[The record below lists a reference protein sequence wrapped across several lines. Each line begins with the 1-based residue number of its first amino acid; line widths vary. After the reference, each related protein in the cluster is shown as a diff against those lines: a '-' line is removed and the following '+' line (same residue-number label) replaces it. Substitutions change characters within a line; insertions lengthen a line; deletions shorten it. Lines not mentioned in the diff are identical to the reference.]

1 MSLAVSPPI
10 SPDAQQALNQLAGQW
25 SADQQLWA
33 SGFLAGMAAN
43 SLPATAAEPALRGTV
58 LYGSQSGNGQAVAEA
73 LAASGSANN
82 LNLRAVSMA
91 DYSPA
96 RLKKEAY
103 LLVVVSTHGEGDP
116 PDDALDLFEALADP
130 DGPKFPEL
138 NYAVLALG
146 DSSYAQFCQTGRD
159 FDERL
164 AARGASALFERVE
177 CDLDY
182 HEPASNWQSKVLEAL
197 KERQPQSATP
207 HLQVVPQITA
217 DQYNRNR
224 PFPAT
229 VEVNQ
234 KITGGTSAKDVRH
247 LELSLAESGLS
258 YEPGDSLAVVIDNP
272 VALVDKVL
280 AATGLPADQEVL
292 LNEENTT
299 LVNALTEQR
308 ELTRLTRPVLERFAQ
323 YSDAPAVSEALA
335 NVDQLKSF
343 LFDHQVVD
351 LFQQFPV
358 TLDAQ
363 QLVDLLAPITH
374 RSYSIASAQELN
386 PDSVHLTVD
395 ALKYE
400 AFGEDHIGAASTTLA
415 ELDAGDEVRVYM
427 DPNSRFRLPE
437 DSSAPVIMIGPGT
450 GVAPFRA
457 FLQERDAS
465 GADGKNWLF
474 FGHQHFA
481 SDFLYQ
487 IEWLRWRE
495 SGLLNN
501 LSVAF
506 SRDQAE
512 KRYVQHLMEE
522 QGKAFYQWLQDGAYL
537 YVCGD
542 AERMAGDVDDA
553 LRALVAEHGGLNPE
567 QTDDYLSDL
576 RRSGR
581 YRRDVY

>member
-10 SPDAQQALNQLAGQW
+10 SSDAQQTLNQLAGQW

-43 SLPATAAEPALRGTV
+43 RTPASAPETALKGTV
-58 LYGSQSGNGQAVAEA
+58 LYGSQSGNGQAIAEA
-73 LAASGSANN
+73 LAASGSAHN

-96 RLKKEAY
+96 RLKSESY
-103 LLVVVSTHGEGDP
+103 LLLVVSTHGEGEP
-116 PDDALDLFEALADP
+116 PDDALDLFEALEDP
-130 DGPKFPEL
+130 GGPQFPKL

-159 FDERL
+159 FDQRL

-182 HEPASNWQSKVLEAL
+182 HGPASAWQDQVLEAL
-197 KERQPQSATP
+197 QQRQPQSSSP
-207 HLQVVPQITA
+207 HLQVVPQAAPTA
-217 DQYNRNR
+217 YSRTR

-247 LELSLAESGLS
+247 LELSLSDSGLT
-258 YEPGDSLAVVIDNP
+258 YQPGDSLAVVIDNP
-272 VALVDKVL
+272 AQLVEKL
-280 AATGLPADQEVL
+280 LTATGLQGAMAVVL
-292 LNEENTT
+292 DEKETSLGK
-299 LVNALTEQR
+299 ALTE
-308 ELTRLTRPVLERFAQ
+308 ELEVTRLTRPVLERFSQHSNA
-323 YSDAPAVSEALA
+323 ATVVEALE

-343 LFDHQVVD
+343 LFRHQVVD
-351 LFQQFPV
+351 LFVQYPL
-358 TLDAQ
+358 TLNAQ
-363 QLVDLLAPITH
+363 ELVDILAPKAH

-395 ALKYE
+395 ALKYASFDHE
-400 AFGEDHIGAASTTLA
+400 HIGAASTQLA
-415 ELDAGDEVRVYM
+415 DLKTGEEVRVYM
-427 DPNSRFRLPE
+427 DPNPRFRLP
-437 DSSAPVIMIGPGT
+437 DDPSTSVIMIGPGT

-457 FLQERDAS
+457 FMQEREAS

-474 FGHQHFA
+474 YGHQHFA

-495 SGLLNN
+495 SGLLSK

-506 SRDQAE
+506 SRDQAH
-512 KRYVQHLMEE
+512 KRYVQHVMGE
-522 QGKAFYQWLQDGAYL
+522 QGEALYQWLKNGAYL

-553 LRALVAEHGGLNPE
+553 LRALIAEHGGLDPQ
-567 QTDDYLSDL
+567 QTDQYLSDL

-581 YRRDVY
+581 YKRDVY